1 LLTVHDKDRP
11 VASGAIDKED
21 RMTEAGKSKLRPRA
35 SVILG
40 VSLTAAL
47 AIQCQHLATQHT
59 LDESQYVGP
68 LSQVGDGDVLHA
80 SVVKPELDPIEAE
93 ARRDPLGLLRNV
105 RDRYRAEVH
114 DYRCHF
120 TKQERV
126 AHKVR
131 PIENM
136 NVMFMEDPYSVLM
149 TWPES
154 PRPAQRV
161 LYIEGK
167 WTDSD
172 GQRMAKVE
180 PEWAARIL
188 LGGIIEQPIDGRLAR
203 SKARRRVD
211 QFGFGRTLD
220 LIIKYAEMAKAEGQL
235 RLEYRGR
242 SSIAGRPTYVLV
254 RHLPYTG
261 DGGKYPDRVLVCHID
276 EEYLLPTAVFTY
288 ADDLEKET
296 LGVYITTDIELNVGL
311 SPADFTLGG

>member
-1 LLTVHDKDRP
+1 
-11 VASGAIDKED
+11 
-21 RMTEAGKSKLRPRA
+21 MTEAGKSKLRPRA

-40 VSLTAAL
+40 VILTAAL

-80 SVVKPELDPIEAE
+80 SVLKPELDPIEAE
-93 ARRDPLGLLRNV
+93 ARRDPLGLLRKV

-114 DYRCHF
+114 DYRCLF

-126 AHKVR
+126 GHTLR
-131 PIENM
+131 PVEKM
-136 NVMFMEDPYSVLM
+136 HVMFMEDPYSVLM

-172 GQRMAKVE
+172 GQRMAMVD
-180 PEWAARIL
+180 PEWAAKIL

-220 LIIKYAEMAKAEGQL
+220 LIIKYAEMAKDEGQL

-242 SSIAGRPTYVLV
+242 SSIAGRPTYVFV

-261 DGGKYPDRVLVCHID
+261 DGGRYPDRVLVCHVD

>member
-1 LLTVHDKDRP
+1 
-11 VASGAIDKED
+11 
-21 RMTEAGKSKLRPRA
+21 MTEAGKSKRSPRA

-40 VSLTAAL
+40 VTLTAAL
-47 AIQCQHLATQHT
+47 AIQCQHLATQQS
-59 LDESQYVGP
+59 LDQSEYVGP
-68 LSQVGDGDVLHA
+68 VVHGGSGDVIHA
-80 SVVKPELDPIEAE
+80 SVLKPELDPIEAE
-93 ARRDPLGLLRNV
+93 ARRDPLGLLRKV
-105 RDRYRAEVH
+105 RDRYHAEVH

-126 AHKVR
+126 GHKVR

-161 LYIEGK
+161 LYVEGK

-172 GQRMAKVE
+172 GQRMAKVQ
-180 PEWAARIL
+180 PEWALEKLFGTMKR
-188 LGGIIEQPIDGRLAR
+188 PIDDRLAR
-203 SKARRRVD
+203 SKARRCID

-220 LIIKYAEMAKAEGQL
+220 LIIKYAEMAKAEGKL

-242 SSIAGRPTYVLV
+242 SSIAGRPTYVFV

-261 DGGKYPDRVLVCHID
+261 DDGRYPDRVLVCHID

-296 LGVYITTDIELNVGL
+296 LGVYITTDIELNAGL